1 MRDWSPGVQQHA
13 KVHLS
18 CRRAR
23 FQIPL
28 ERRKR
33 ACRRLVKGFF
43 QTILTCRDG
52 LKPRNFPMTS
62 P

>member
-1 MRDWSPGVQQHA
+1 MRDWSSGVQRRA
-13 KVHLS
+13 KVRLS

-33 ACRRLVKGFF
+33 ACRRHVE
-43 QTILTCRDG
+43 
-52 LKPRNFPMTS
+52 MV
-62 P
+62 